1 MTKSSNTE
9 DQHMS
14 QRENYSNTTEGIP
27 LLQMIAEII
36 GHWNKSTDRWYDER
50 NMLQRANVSFT
61 NKRYCKVSLLRLKGL
76 I

>member
-36 GHWNKSTDRWYDER
+36 DHWNKSTDRWYDGR

-61 NKRYCKVSLLRLKGL
+61 NKRYCEVSLLRLKGL